1 MAIIQTSSYGTISRE
16 ELQQTREDMAFIA
29 NYLRNMTEEEK
40 EAYRKNPNAGMKRI
54 TLLAAKKRKSTHKAP
69 QIS

>member
-40 EAYRKNPNAGMKRI
+40 EAYRKNPNAGRKRVFS
-54 TLLAAKKRKSTHKAP
+54 LARKARGKHCQTSK
-69 QIS
+69 